1 MNSTFVHLRAHTRYS
16 IGESTLY
23 IDANPK
29 KDPNRVTLLK
39 LCQKYGMPAAA
50 VTDTNLMSGVAE
62 LSDTAP
68 NAGIQPII
76 GITATLNHHV
86 GVDPKILRAD
96 QLSQIVLLV
105 QNQTGWRNLC
115 KLNSLMYTRRENGH
129 LGPYVM
135 FDDLAEMSDGIICLS
150 GGHGGPIGFASLNA
164 QDNLAR
170 DFAGRLQRIFPDRF
184 YMEIQRHG
192 LENEI
197 KTEPLLLRLAAE
209 LNIPIVATNDVC
221 FAEAENYESGD
232 ALTCVLQQT
241 KVIDPDRTRK
251 NCQQYFKSPA
261 EMAELFSDLPE
272 AIANTNLIARR
283 CAFLV
288 NTKSKPL
295 LPKFGTSFEQECQML
310 RDDSR
315 GGLARRMTD
324 LGLSTAEQK
333 PYFDQLEFECDVIIG
348 MGFPGYF
355 LIVAD
360 YIEWCRKNDIL
371 VGPGRGSGA
380 GSVVAWAL
388 GVTNV
393 NPLKYGLLFERFM
406 NPDRISMPDF
416 DVDFEPAGLERVT
429 NYISEKYGA
438 DHICRIIT
446 FGSLQARGAIRDI
459 GRVFGMPYSKTDRF
473 AKLIPADA
481 KKISD
486 AVKKSD
492 DIQEMLDEDADLKKV
507 VDVSMEIEGA
517 YRNLG
522 QHACGFVIG
531 DRPTVEV
538 APVYQGAG
546 NEMPSCQF
554 DGHYL
559 ESVGLI
565 KFDFLGLE
573 TLAILKYAARMIRE
587 NHGRNINLDFIP
599 LDDKKTFDTVW
610 RAGRTIG
617 VFQYDAPFI
626 QQTLKK
632 MQPTEFANIV
642 ALNALNRPGPI
653 QYIPQ
658 YIDRMHGD
666 ERVDYVH
673 PKAEEALKETYG
685 IIVYQEQVMQLSR
698 ALAGFTRGESDTL
711 RKGMGKKIKEV
722 MDKMRVQF
730 VDGCEREKTL
740 SRDQAEEL
748 YAQFMKFAEYAFN
761 KSHSVAYSIIASQ
774 CAYLKANYSAEFI
787 AASMSSNIGDSEQ
800 LALHIDDAKSNF
812 NLEILPPDINNSE
825 SLFSVKGGKI
835 VFALAAVKGVGAGA
849 TDNIVAERNAN
860 GKFKNITDFATRCA
874 PFINKRILESFAKV
888 GAFDSIS
895 PNRAQL
901 FMNTDL
907 IVNFAAKSKDAGQSL
922 SLFEDT
928 SVNDVDENRLQ
939 KNMTKT
945 APWTF
950 GEQLA
955 HEHSAL
961 GFYISAH
968 PLDQY
973 KNIIKRARLT
983 TSETLQNARDRQ
995 NVQIAASVNSF
1006 NRRFTK
1012 NGNAMM
1018 SINASDSLGN
1028 IDAVAFGDSIG
1039 GIAGV
1044 LQNESLVLISGR
1056 TALRDDSVS
1065 LFVDSVQPLSAWIA
1079 NVATKLT
1086 VDVFKHESLSD
1097 VKQIIDGLKPGN
1109 TKVVI
1114 NINGDGKS
1122 ACLALPRA
1130 VLLSPGITTDLGA
1143 IGVRATIE

>member
-1 MNSTFVHLRAHTRYS
+1 MNSQFIHLRVHTKYS
-16 IGESTLY
+16 IGESTLH

-29 KDPNRVTLLK
+29 KDPNRATLLK
-39 LCQKYGMPAAA
+39 LCKKYNMPAAA
-50 VTDTNLMSGVAE
+50 VTDTNLMSAAAE
-62 LSDTAP
+62 FSDTA
-68 NAGIQPII
+68 ARTGIQPII
-76 GITATLNHHV
+76 GITLTLNHHA
-86 GVDPKILRAD
+86 GADPKILRTD
-96 QLSQIVLLV
+96 QLSQIVLLA
-105 QNQTGWRNLC
+105 QNQIGWGNLC
-115 KLNSLMYTRRENGH
+115 KLNSMVYMRRENNH
-129 LGPYVM
+129 LGPYITW
-135 FDDLAEMSDGIICLS
+135 DDLATLSDGIICLS
-150 GGHGGPIGFASLNA
+150 GGHRGPIGFAIMND

-170 DFAGRLQRIFPDRF
+170 DFAVRLQQIFPDRF

-192 LENEI
+192 LDAQI
-197 KTEPLLLRLAAE
+197 KTEPVFLKLAVE
-209 LNIPIVATNDVC
+209 LNTPIVATNDVC
-221 FAEAENYESGD
+221 FPEAENYEAGD
-232 ALTCVLQQT
+232 ALACVLQQT
-241 KVIDPDRTRK
+241 KVIDPDRPRK
-251 NCQQYFKSPA
+251 NYHQYFKSPD

-272 AIANTNLIARR
+272 AVENTTVIARR
-283 CAFLV
+283 CAFLL
-288 NTKSKPL
+288 NTNSKPL
-295 LPKFGTSFEQECQML
+295 LPKFAGSFEMECQML
-310 RDDSR
+310 RDDSKK
-315 GGLARRMTD
+315 GLMLRMIE
-324 LGLSTAEQK
+324 SKIPESEQK
-333 PYFDQLEFECDVIIG
+333 QYFDQLDFECDVIIG

-380 GSVVAWAL
+380 GSIVAWAL
-388 GVTNV
+388 GVTNI
-393 NPLKYGLLFERFM
+393 NPIEYGLLFERFM

-429 NYISEKYGA
+429 NYICEKYGA

-446 FGSLQARGAIRDI
+446 FGSMQARGAIRDI

-481 KKISD
+481 KKIYD
-486 AVKKSD
+486 AVTKSD
-492 DIQEMLDEDADLKKV
+492 DIQELLDEDKDLKKV

-538 APVYQGAG
+538 APVYRDPG

-573 TLAILKYAARMIRE
+573 TLAILKYAVRMIKE
-587 NHGRNINLDFIP
+587 NHGANIDLDFIP
-599 LDDKKTFDTVW
+599 LEDEKTFERVW

-617 VFQYDAPFI
+617 IFQYDAPFI

-632 MQPTEFANIV
+632 MQPTVFANIV

-666 ERVDYVH
+666 EKVSYVH
-673 PKAEEALKETYG
+673 PKAEEVLKETHG

-698 ALAGFTRGESDTL
+698 TLAGFTRGDSDTL
-711 RKGMGKKIKEV
+711 RKGMGKKIVEV

-761 KSHSVAYSIIASQ
+761 KAHSVAYAIIASQ
-774 CAYLKANYSAEFI
+774 CAYLKANYPCEFF

-835 VFALAAVKGVGAGA
+835 VFALAAIKGVGVAA
-849 TDNIVAERNAN
+849 TEQIVAERNAN
-860 GKFKNITDFATRCA
+860 GKFKNITDFAARCA
-874 PFINKRILESFAKV
+874 PFINKRILESFTKV
-888 GAFDSIS
+888 GAFDSIL

-907 IVNFAAKSKDAGQSL
+907 IINFAAKSKDAGATL

-928 SVNDVDENRLQ
+928 SESDVTENRLQ
-939 KNMTKT
+939 HNMTKV

-950 GEQLA
+950 GEMLSN
-955 HEHSAL
+955 EHSVL

-968 PLDQY
+968 PMDQY
-973 KNIIKRARLT
+973 KSIIKRMRLT
-983 TSETLQNARDRQ
+983 TSETLQRARDKQ

-1006 NRRFTK
+1006 NRRTTK
-1012 NGNAMM
+1012 AGNAMM
-1018 SINASDSLGN
+1018 TINASDSLGA

-1039 GIAGV
+1039 SIANV

-1065 LFVDSVQPLSAWIA
+1065 LFVDSVQPLSGWIA
-1079 NVATKLT
+1079 GVAIKLT
-1086 VDVFKHESLSD
+1086 LDVFKQESLPD
-1097 VKQIIDGLKPGN
+1097 VKKIIDGLKDGH
-1109 TKVVI
+1109 TKVII
-1114 NINGDGKS
+1114 NIINNGKS
-1122 ACLALPRA
+1122 ATIALPRPVA
-1130 VLLSPGITTDLGA
+1130 LSPGITTDLGA